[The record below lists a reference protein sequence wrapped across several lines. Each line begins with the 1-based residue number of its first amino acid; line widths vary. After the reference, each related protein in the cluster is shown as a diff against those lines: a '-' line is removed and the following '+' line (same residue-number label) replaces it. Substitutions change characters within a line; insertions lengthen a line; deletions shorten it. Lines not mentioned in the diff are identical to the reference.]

1 MPSKVLPPRAVQP
14 RRADA
19 PSRDTRRGFSLIELL
34 IVVAVIGILAAVA
47 IPNLIA
53 SRRAANEASAISS
66 VRTLST
72 SEATY
77 RSTYGDGT
85 QFGDLATLKSKTLVD
100 DRLGAATSAA
110 SAKSGY
116 IYSVVTTGGGTGFCA
131 GAAPA
136 TAITGSRNFSSDEPG
151 VIYVHAADYANP
163 PVTTSGGAPLN

>member
-1 MPSKVLPPRAVQP
+1 VRP
-14 RRADA
+14 D
-19 PSRDTRRGFSLIELL
+19 GFSLIELL
-34 IVVAVIGILAAVA
+34 IVVAVIGILAAVS

-77 RSTYGDGT
+77 RSTYGDGM
-85 QFGDLATLKSKTLVD
+85 QFGDLAALKSKTLVD
-100 DRLGAATSAA
+100 DKLGAATSAA

-116 IYSVVTTGGGTGFCA
+116 VYSVVITGGGEGFCA

-136 TAITGSRNFSSDEPG
+136 TATTGSRNFSSDEPG

-163 PVTTSGGAPLN
+163 PVTTSGGSPLN

>member
-1 MPSKVLPPRAVQP
+1 MPSKVRPPRAAQP
-14 RRADA
+14 D
-19 PSRDTRRGFSLIELL
+19 GFSLIELL

-77 RSTYGDGT
+77 RSTYGDGA
-85 QFGDLATLKSKTLVD
+85 QFGDLATLMSKTLVD
-100 DRLGAATSAA
+100 DKLGAATSVAT
-110 SAKSGY
+110 AKSGY
-116 IYSVVTTGGGTGFCA
+116 VYSVVTTGGGEGFCA

-136 TAITGSRNFSSDEPG
+136 TATTGSRNFSSDEPG